1 MADDTHRKDEPIR
14 LLDEGD
20 RSLTLVNNHV
30 EGRDEDRDVEKALA
44 EEEHALSKEEA
55 ESHDLVEDE
64 PVNMEYPLQP
74 SFQEENAAEYAAIN
88 GMAGARPFDED
99 QTVQSVEEEREETAV
114 SNESDVTASRGV
126 GTFAI
131 VLSILSL
138 FFLPVLLG
146 AAGIVVGFVTRR
158 IGSKTLGN
166 WAIGIGAV
174 SILMTV
180 FFSPFF

>member
-1 MADDTHRKDEPIR
+1 MADREHPKDEPIR
-14 LLDEGD
+14 LVDEDD

-30 EGRDEDRDVEKALA
+30 DGKYENGRSDTRDLELT
-44 EEEHALSKEEA
+44 EEER
-55 ESHDLVEDE
+55 E
-64 PVNMEYPLQP
+64 PVVTD
-74 SFQEENAAEYAAIN
+74 FQEETAAEYGVMN
-88 GMAGARPFDED
+88 DRF
-99 QTVQSVEEEREETAV
+99 EREETARA
-114 SNESDVTASRGV
+114 NEDDVTAGRGV

-146 AAGIVVGFVTRR
+146 AAGIVVGFVSRR
-158 IGSKTLGN
+158 YGSTTLGN
-166 WAIGIGAV
+166 WAIGIGAI

>member
-1 MADDTHRKDEPIR
+1 MADDKHPKDEPIR
-14 LLDEGD
+14 LLDEDD

-30 EGRDEDRDVEKALA
+30 EGRDDDRDLSL
-44 EEEHALSKEEA
+44 ALSKEEA
-55 ESHDLVEDE
+55 EAESHVEVEEE
-64 PVNMEYPLQP
+64 PVNTEYPLQP

-88 GMAGARPFDED
+88 GMAGARPFDEN
-99 QTVQSVEEEREETAV
+99 QTVEASEREETAM
-114 SNESDVTASRGV
+114 SNEGDVTAGRGV

-146 AAGIVVGFVTRR
+146 AAGIVIGFVSRR
-158 IGSKTLGN
+158 IGSTTLGN

>member
-1 MADDTHRKDEPIR
+1 MTDRENPNDEPIR
-14 LLDEGD
+14 LVDEDD

-30 EGRDEDRDVEKALA
+30 EGGRYENGREDSRDLSLR
-44 EEEHALSKEEA
+44 EEEK
-55 ESHDLVEDE
+55 DE
-64 PVNMEYPLQP
+64 PFVTN
-74 SFQEENAAEYAAIN
+74 FQEETAAEYATVN
-88 GMAGARPFDED
+88 GMA
-99 QTVQSVEEEREETAV
+99 ERDETAEANV
-114 SNESDVTASRGV
+114 DDATAGRGV

-146 AAGIVVGFVTRR
+146 AAGIVIGFVSRR
-158 IGSKTLGN
+158 YGSTTLGN

>member
-1 MADDTHRKDEPIR
+1 MADEQKPKDEPIR
-14 LLDEGD
+14 LLDEDD

-30 EGRDEDRDVEKALA
+30 EGRDNDRNLG
-44 EEEHALSKEEA
+44 LRGEA
-55 ESHDLVEDE
+55 EAEGMPS
-64 PVNMEYPLQP
+64 NQP
-74 SFQEENAAEYAAIN
+74 TVDTPPSNFQEESAAEYAPVQ
-88 GMAGARPFDED
+88 GMAGVRGFGGEA
-99 QTVQSVEEEREETAV
+99 ERDTERAETAEM
-114 SNESDVTASRGV
+114 NEDDVTAGRGV

-146 AAGIVVGFVTRR
+146 AAGIVVGFVSRR
-158 IGSKTLGN
+158 NGATSLGN

>member
-1 MADDTHRKDEPIR
+1 MADREHPKDEPIR
-14 LLDEGD
+14 LVDEDD

-30 EGRDEDRDVEKALA
+30 EGGEYENGRADSRDLDLT
-44 EEEHALSKEEA
+44 EEEKG
-55 ESHDLVEDE
+55 DE
-64 PVNMEYPLQP
+64 PADTN
-74 SFQEENAAEYAAIN
+74 FQEETAAEYGAIN
-88 GMAGARPFDED
+88 GMA
-99 QTVQSVEEEREETAV
+99 ERNETAEA
-114 SNESDVTASRGV
+114 NEDDVTAGRGV

-146 AAGIVVGFVTRR
+146 AAGIVVGFVSRR
-158 IGSKTLGN
+158 YGSTTLGN
-166 WAIGIGAV
+166 WAIGIGAI

>member
-1 MADDTHRKDEPIR
+1 MADREHPKDEPIR
-14 LLDEGD
+14 LVDEDD

-30 EGRDEDRDVEKALA
+30 DGDEYENGRSDTRSLELT
-44 EEEHALSKEEA
+44 EEEK
-55 ESHDLVEDE
+55 D
-64 PVNMEYPLQP
+64 QP
-74 SFQEENAAEYAAIN
+74 FVTNFQEETAVEYSAMN
-88 GMAGARPFDED
+88 DM
-99 QTVQSVEEEREETAV
+99 VEREETAQM
-114 SNESDVTASRGV
+114 NEDDVTAGRGV

-146 AAGIVVGFVTRR
+146 AAGIVVGFVSRR
-158 IGSKTLGN
+158 YGSTALGN
-166 WAIGIGAV
+166 WAIGIGAI

>member
-1 MADDTHRKDEPIR
+1 MADREHPKDEPIR
-14 LLDEGD
+14 LVDEDD

-30 EGRDEDRDVEKALA
+30 EGGRYENGREDTRDLSLN
-44 EEEHALSKEEA
+44 EEEK
-55 ESHDLVEDE
+55 DE
-64 PVNMEYPLQP
+64 TFVTD
-74 SFQEENAAEYAAIN
+74 FQEETAAEYGTIN
-88 GMAGARPFDED
+88 GL
-99 QTVQSVEEEREETAV
+99 ERDETADANV
-114 SNESDVTASRGV
+114 DDATAGRGV

-146 AAGIVVGFVTRR
+146 AAGIVIGFVSRR
-158 IGSKTLGN
+158 YGSTSLGN

>member
-1 MADDTHRKDEPIR
+1 MADREHPKDEPIR
-14 LLDEGD
+14 LFDEDD

-30 EGRDEDRDVEKALA
+30 EGGEYENGRSDTRSLET
-44 EEEHALSKEEA
+44 EEEK
-55 ESHDLVEDE
+55 D
-64 PVNMEYPLQP
+64 QP
-74 SFQEENAAEYAAIN
+74 FVTNFQ
-88 GMAGARPFDED
+88 
-99 QTVQSVEEEREETAV
+99 EETAV
-114 SNESDVTASRGV
+114 EYGAANDLVEKDKTARMNEDDVTAGRGV

-146 AAGIVVGFVTRR
+146 AAGIVVGFVSRR
-158 IGSKTLGN
+158 YGSTTLGN
-166 WAIGIGAV
+166 WAIGIGAI

>member
-1 MADDTHRKDEPIR
+1 MADDKHPKDEPIR
-14 LLDEGD
+14 LLDEDD

-30 EGRDEDRDVEKALA
+30 EGRDDDRDLSLALS
-44 EEEHALSKEEA
+44 EEEREA
-55 ESHDLVEDE
+55 ENHAEVEEE
-64 PVNMEYPLQP
+64 PVNSEYPLQP
-74 SFQEENAAEYAAIN
+74 SFQEESAAEYAAVN

-99 QTVQSVEEEREETAV
+99 QTVESAERRDTAY
-114 SNESDVTASRGV
+114 SNEDDVTAGRGV

-146 AAGIVVGFVTRR
+146 AAGIVIGFVSRR
-158 IGSKTLGN
+158 IGSTSLGN

>member
-1 MADDTHRKDEPIR
+1 MTDREHPNDEPIR
-14 LLDEGD
+14 LVDEDD

-30 EGRDEDRDVEKALA
+30 DGEYENGRSDTRSLELTD
-44 EEEHALSKEEA
+44 
-55 ESHDLVEDE
+55 
-64 PVNMEYPLQP
+64 
-74 SFQEENAAEYAAIN
+74 
-88 GMAGARPFDED
+88 
-99 QTVQSVEEEREETAV
+99 EERDQPIVTNFQEETAV
-114 SNESDVTASRGV
+114 EYGAMNDMAERNETARMNEDDVTAGRGV

-146 AAGIVVGFVTRR
+146 AAGIVVGFVSRR
-158 IGSKTLGN
+158 YGSTSLGN
-166 WAIGIGAV
+166 WAIGIGAI